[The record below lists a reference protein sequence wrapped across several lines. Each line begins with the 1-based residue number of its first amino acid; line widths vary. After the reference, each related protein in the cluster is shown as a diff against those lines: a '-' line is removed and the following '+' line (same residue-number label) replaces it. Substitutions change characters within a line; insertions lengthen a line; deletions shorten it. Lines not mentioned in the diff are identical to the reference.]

1 MLQSDVSSSLAPIVN
16 LVQPWQSLYAGHAA
30 VSTAV
35 IFVHLSALV
44 AAGGLAITNDRAVLR
59 TKLIDVEGRARR
71 LTDLSLSHRSVQA
84 ALVVSFASGILLFLA
99 DLEAF
104 LIMPAFW
111 VKISLILLLIVNA
124 SVMVRREKRLRQLG
138 ASPDLSNP
146 AASNRLWTRLR
157 GHAFASLVL
166 WFAIVLA
173 GTAMTSSG

>member
-44 AAGGLAITNDRAVLR
+44 ASAGLAVTNDRAIVR
-59 TKLIDVEGRARR
+59 TKLDDGEGRTRR
-71 LTDLSLSHRSVQA
+71 LADLAVSHRSVLT
-84 ALVVSFASGILLFLA
+84 ALAVSFGSGMLLLLA

-104 LIMPAFW
+104 VIMPAFW
-111 VKISLILLLIVNA
+111 VKMSLILLLIVNA
-124 SVMVRREKRLRQLG
+124 TFMMRREKQLRLMVPSPVPANPGENGRVWMRLRH
-138 ASPDLSNP
+138 
-146 AASNRLWTRLR
+146 
-157 GHAFASLVL
+157 HAFASLLL

-173 GTAMTSSG
+173 GTAMTSS